1 MARAGLYQ
9 NRKQREAT
17 MDPVTLAG
25 LAIAALS
32 PYIAK
37 MGEEI
42 ATKVGDA
49 AFDQAQRLYQAIH
62 ARFAKEPDGGKA
74 SRQLEEFKQDSDVAN
89 TVQTKLVR
97 MLQDDPAF
105 AQTLAQIVQSGPKQN
120 LTVRGYSS
128 AKDTDMS
135 NATSS
140 GTQEALVE
148 DHSTIEG
155 TRQRIGPK
163 EN

>member
-1 MARAGLYQ
+1 
-9 NRKQREAT
+9 

-25 LAIAALS
+25 LAMAALA

-37 MGEEI
+37 VGEEV

-49 AFDQAQRLYQAIH
+49 AFDHAQRLYSAIH
-62 ARFAKEPDGGKA
+62 ARFVKEPDGGKA
-74 SRQLEEFKQDSDVAN
+74 SKQLEEFKQDPDVAN

-97 MLQDDPAF
+97 MLQDDPTF
-105 AQTLAQIVQSGPKQN
+105 AQTLTQIVQSGPKQN
-120 LTVRGYSS
+120 LTVRGSSS
-128 AKDTDMS
+128 AKDTDIS

-155 TRQRIGPK
+155 TRLRIGPK